1 MNRLVIAWVAG
12 PLLAGAATAQPA
24 DPLLAQVQAAD
35 EALAAAHGRGDME
48 TYLKG
53 LSDDYL
59 YIDIG
64 GKRVTKAEI
73 TRRRAADKRLVTSSE
88 ASEDEAIR
96 VSDNAVL
103 LRGREISGAS
113 YYGGLPRRGDSRW
126 TALWVREADGQWR
139 VLAETSTPVRDDS
152 ASPYARVK
160 LPAGAIEAHAGKW
173 ALELAKPITLALAV
187 EGQSLVG
194 TLSSDTEA
202 RFTFVPH
209 APGQFHALERDF
221 QLKFAPDGRTLTLVT
236 WGTPTRGTR
245 H

>member
-12 PLLAGAATAQPA
+12 TVLAGAATAQPA

-103 LRGREISGAS
+103 LRGREIS
-113 YYGGLPRRGDSRW
+113 GDSRW